1 MDISKREWGRVS
13 FVYEEEKIM
22 EFLLKNKSEFEEYL
36 LSEAV
41 NVRDKIEEIL
51 LIGNVDLLNNAHKLI
66 RYIVEQN
73 ETDLIAFAE
82 KEGVTWATHSLTLSF
97 KLEWIQALRR
107 TLWTFLYKFESAKVV
122 FNESKTFFELE
133 KKVNEKVDVFLKSFF
148 VSYSDYKDKLIL
160 AQQNLV
166 ENLSVPIIPITSTT
180 CVLPLIG
187 TIDNSRIQIIEEK
200 VLQEIGKLRIQTL
213 ILDLSGIIDMEVE
226 IINDFL
232 KILDGTTM
240 MGCKAVV
247 TGLRPE
253 VVTKMIRSGIQLDN
267 KAETKGTL
275 QQALKDYLVVN

>member
-1 MDISKREWGRVS
+1 VG
-13 FVYEEEKIM
+13 FVYDEDKIM
-22 EFLLKNKSEFEEYL
+22 EFLLQNKSEFEEYL
-36 LSEAV
+36 LSAAV

-51 LIGNVDLLNNAHKLI
+51 LIGNVDLLNNAHKLV

-73 ETDLIAFAE
+73 ETDLISFAE
-82 KEGVTWATHSLTLSF
+82 QEGVTWATHSLTLSF

-107 TLWTFLYKFESAKVV
+107 TLWTFLYKFEQEKKAFIEDSKV
-122 FNESKTFFELE
+122 FFDLE
-133 KKVNEKVDVFLKSFF
+133 KIVNEKVDLFLKSFF

-187 TIDNSRIQIIEEK
+187 TIDYSRIQIIEEK
-200 VLQEIGKLRIQTL
+200 VLMEIGKLRIQTL
-213 ILDLSGIIDMEVE
+213 ILDLSGIIEMEVE
-226 IINDFL
+226 MITDL
-232 KILDGTTM
+232 MKILDGTAM

-275 QQALKDYLVVN
+275 QQALKDYLVVT

>member
-1 MDISKREWGRVS
+1 MG
-13 FVYEEEKIM
+13 FVYDEDKIM
-22 EFLLKNKSEFEEYL
+22 EFLLQNKSEFEEYL
-36 LSEAV
+36 LSAAV

-51 LIGNVDLLNNAHKLI
+51 LIGNVDLLNNAHKLV

-73 ETDLIAFAE
+73 ETDLTAFAE
-82 KEGVTWATHSLTLSF
+82 QEGVTWATHSLTLSF

-107 TLWTFLYKFESAKVV
+107 TLWTFLYKFEQEKKAFIEDSKV
-122 FNESKTFFELE
+122 FFDLE
-133 KKVNEKVDVFLKSFF
+133 KIVNEKVDLFLKSFF

-187 TIDNSRIQIIEEK
+187 TIDYSRIQIIEEK
-200 VLQEIGKLRIQTL
+200 VLMEIGKLRIQTL
-213 ILDLSGIIDMEVE
+213 ILDLSGIIEIEVE
-226 IINDFL
+226 MITDL
-232 KILDGTTM
+232 MKILDGTAM

-275 QQALKDYLVVN
+275 QQALKDYLVVT

>member
-1 MDISKREWGRVS
+1 MS
-13 FVYEEEKIM
+13 FVYDEDKIM
-22 EFLLKNKSEFEEYL
+22 EFLLQNKSEFEEYL
-36 LSEAV
+36 LSAAV

-51 LIGNVDLLNNAHKLI
+51 LIGNVDLLNNAHKLV

-73 ETDLIAFAE
+73 ETDLISFAE
-82 KEGVTWATHSLTLSF
+82 QEGVTWATHSLTLSF

-107 TLWTFLYKFESAKVV
+107 TLWTFLYKFEQEKKAFIEDSKV
-122 FNESKTFFELE
+122 FFDLE
-133 KKVNEKVDVFLKSFF
+133 KIVNEKVDEFLKSFF

-187 TIDNSRIQIIEEK
+187 TIDYSRIQIIEEK
-200 VLQEIGKLRIQTL
+200 VLMEIGKLRIQTL
-213 ILDLSGIIDMEVE
+213 ILDLSGIIEMEVE
-226 IINDFL
+226 MITDL
-232 KILDGTTM
+232 MKILDGTAM

-275 QQALKDYLVVN
+275 QQALKDYLVVT

>member
-1 MDISKREWGRVS
+1 MG
-13 FVYEEEKIM
+13 FVYDEDKIM
-22 EFLLKNKSEFEEYL
+22 EFLLQNKSEFEEYL
-36 LSEAV
+36 LSAAV

-51 LIGNVDLLNNAHKLI
+51 LIGNVDLLNNAHKLV

-82 KEGVTWATHSLTLSF
+82 QEGVTWATHSLTLSF

-107 TLWTFLYKFESAKVV
+107 TLWTFLYKFEQEKKAFIEDSKV
-122 FNESKTFFELE
+122 FFDLE
-133 KKVNEKVDVFLKSFF
+133 KIVNEKVDDFLKSFF

-166 ENLSVPIIPITSTT
+166 ENLSVPIIPVTSTT

-187 TIDNSRIQIIEEK
+187 TIDYSRIQIIEEK
-200 VLQEIGKLRIQTL
+200 VLMEIGKLRIQTL
-213 ILDLSGIIDMEVE
+213 ILDLSGIIEIEVE
-226 IINDFL
+226 MITDL
-232 KILDGTTM
+232 MKILDGTAM

-275 QQALKDYLVVN
+275 QQALKDYLVAT

>member
-1 MDISKREWGRVS
+1 MS

-22 EFLLKNKSEFEEYL
+22 EFLLQNKSEFEEYL

-73 ETDLIAFAE
+73 ETDMIAFAE
-82 KEGVTWATHSLTLSF
+82 QEGVTWATHSLTLSF
-97 KLEWIQALRR
+97 KLEWIQAIRR

-122 FNESKTFFELE
+122 FSESKTFFELE

-166 ENLSVPIIPITSTT
+166 ENLSVPIIPVNSTT

-187 TIDNSRIQIIEEK
+187 TIDYSRIRIIEEK
-200 VLQEIGKLRIQTL
+200 VLMEIGKLRIQTL

-226 IINDFL
+226 IINDL
-232 KILDGTTM
+232 MKILDGTAM

-253 VVTKMIRSGIQLDN
+253 VVTKMIRSGIQIDN

-275 QQALKDYLVVN
+275 QQALNDYLVVT

>member
-1 MDISKREWGRVS
+1 VS
-13 FVYEEEKIM
+13 FVYDEDKIM
-22 EFLLKNKSEFEEYL
+22 EFLLQNKSEFEEYL
-36 LSEAV
+36 LSAAV

-51 LIGNVDLLNNAHKLI
+51 LIGNVDLLNNAHKLV

-82 KEGVTWATHSLTLSF
+82 QEGVTWATHSMTLSF

-107 TLWTFLYKFESAKVV
+107 TLWTFLYKFEQEKKAFIEDSKV
-122 FNESKTFFELE
+122 FFDLE
-133 KKVNEKVDVFLKSFF
+133 KIVNEKVDEFLKSFF

-187 TIDNSRIQIIEEK
+187 TIDYSRIQIIEEK
-200 VLQEIGKLRIQTL
+200 VLMEIGKLRIQTL
-213 ILDLSGIIDMEVE
+213 ILDLSGIIEIEVE
-226 IINDFL
+226 MITDL
-232 KILDGTTM
+232 MKILDGTAM

-275 QQALKDYLVVN
+275 QQALKDYLVGT

>member
-1 MDISKREWGRVS
+1 MS
-13 FVYEEEKIM
+13 FVYDEDKIM
-22 EFLLKNKSEFEEYL
+22 EFLLQNKSEFEEYL
-36 LSEAV
+36 LSAAV

-51 LIGNVDLLNNAHKLI
+51 LIGNVDLLNNAHKLV

-82 KEGVTWATHSLTLSF
+82 QEGVTWATHSLTLSF

-107 TLWTFLYKFESAKVV
+107 TLWTFLYKFEQEKKAFIEDSKV
-122 FNESKTFFELE
+122 FFDLE
-133 KKVNEKVDVFLKSFF
+133 KIVNEKVDAFLKSFF

-187 TIDNSRIQIIEEK
+187 TIDYSRIQIIEEK
-200 VLQEIGKLRIQTL
+200 VLMEIGKLRIQTL
-213 ILDLSGIIDMEVE
+213 ILDLSGIIEIEVE
-226 IINDFL
+226 MITDL
-232 KILDGTTM
+232 MKILDGTAM

-275 QQALKDYLVVN
+275 QQALKDYLVVT

>member
-1 MDISKREWGRVS
+1 
-13 FVYEEEKIM
+13 M
-22 EFLLKNKSEFEEYL
+22 EFLLHHKSEFEEYL

-73 ETDLIAFAE
+73 ETDMIAFAE

-97 KLEWIQALRR
+97 KLEWIQAIRR
-107 TLWTFLYKFESAKVV
+107 TLWIFIYKFGQAK
-122 FNESKTFFELE
+122 EAFFEDSKVFFDLE
-133 KKVNEKVDVFLKSFF
+133 IKVNEKVDVFLKSFF

-166 ENLSVPIIPITSTT
+166 ENLSVPIIPVNSTT

-187 TIDNSRIQIIEEK
+187 TIDYSRIRIIEEK
-200 VLQEIGKLRIQTL
+200 VLMEIGKLRIETL
-213 ILDLSGIIDMEVE
+213 ILDLSGIIEMEAE
-226 IINDFL
+226 MISDLL
-232 KILDGTTM
+232 KILDGTAM
-240 MGCKAVV
+240 MGCKTVV

-253 VVTKMIRSGIQLDN
+253 VVKKMIRSGIQFDN
-267 KAETKGTL
+267 KTETKGTL
-275 QQALKDYLVVN
+275 QQALKDHLVVT

>member
-1 MDISKREWGRVS
+1 MS

-22 EFLLKNKSEFEEYL
+22 EFLLQNKSEFEEYL

-73 ETDLIAFAE
+73 EVDMIAFAE
-82 KEGVTWATHSLTLSF
+82 QEGVTWATHSLTLSF
-97 KLEWIQALRR
+97 KLEWIQAIRR
-107 TLWTFLYKFESAKVV
+107 TLWTFLYKYESAKVV
-122 FNESKTFFELE
+122 FSESKTFFELE

-187 TIDNSRIQIIEEK
+187 TIDDSRIRIIEEK
-200 VLQEIGKLRIQTL
+200 VLLEIGKLRIHTL
-213 ILDLSGIIDMEVE
+213 ILDLSGIIEMEVE
-226 IINDFL
+226 IINDLL
-232 KILDGTTM
+232 KILDGTAM

-253 VVTKMIRSGIQLDN
+253 VVTKMIRSGVQIESR
-267 KAETKGTL
+267 AETKGTL

>member
-1 MDISKREWGRVS
+1 MS
-13 FVYEEEKIM
+13 FVYDEDKIM
-22 EFLLKNKSEFEEYL
+22 EFLLQNKSEFGEYL
-36 LSEAV
+36 LSAAV

-51 LIGNVDLLNNAHKLI
+51 LIGNVDLLNNAHKLV

-82 KEGVTWATHSLTLSF
+82 QEGVTWATHSLTLSF

-107 TLWTFLYKFESAKVV
+107 TLWTFLYKFEQEKKAFIEDSKV
-122 FNESKTFFELE
+122 FFDLE
-133 KKVNEKVDVFLKSFF
+133 KIVNEKVDVFLKSFF

-187 TIDNSRIQIIEEK
+187 TIDYSRIQIIEEK
-200 VLQEIGKLRIQTL
+200 VLMEIGKLRIQTL
-213 ILDLSGIIDMEVE
+213 ILDLSGIIEIEVE
-226 IINDFL
+226 MITDL
-232 KILDGTTM
+232 MKILDGTAM

-253 VVTKMIRSGIQLDN
+253 VVTKMIRSGIQLGN

-275 QQALKDYLVVN
+275 QQALKDYLVVT

>member
-1 MDISKREWGRVS
+1 MS
-13 FVYEEEKIM
+13 FVYDEDKIM
-22 EFLLKNKSEFEEYL
+22 EFLLQNKSEFEEYL
-36 LSEAV
+36 LSAAV

-51 LIGNVDLLNNAHKLI
+51 LIGNVDLLNNAHKLV

-82 KEGVTWATHSLTLSF
+82 QEGVTWATHSLTLSF

-107 TLWTFLYKFESAKVV
+107 TLWTFLYKFEQEKKAFIEDSKV
-122 FNESKTFFELE
+122 FFDLE
-133 KKVNEKVDVFLKSFF
+133 KIVNEKVDEFLKSFF

-187 TIDNSRIQIIEEK
+187 TIDYSRIQIIEEK
-200 VLQEIGKLRIQTL
+200 VLMEIGKLRIQTL
-213 ILDLSGIIDMEVE
+213 ILDLSGIIEIEVE
-226 IINDFL
+226 MINDL
-232 KILDGTTM
+232 MKILDGTAM

-275 QQALKDYLVVN
+275 QQALKDYLAVT

>member
-1 MDISKREWGRVS
+1 MS

-22 EFLLKNKSEFEEYL
+22 EFLLQNKSEFEEYL

-73 ETDLIAFAE
+73 EVDMIAFAE
-82 KEGVTWATHSLTLSF
+82 QEGVTWATHSLTLSF
-97 KLEWIQALRR
+97 KLEWIQAIRR
-107 TLWTFLYKFESAKVV
+107 TLWTFLYKYESAKVV
-122 FNESKTFFELE
+122 FSESKTFFELE

-187 TIDNSRIQIIEEK
+187 TIDDSRIRIIEEK
-200 VLQEIGKLRIQTL
+200 VLLEIGKLRIHTL
-213 ILDLSGIIDMEVE
+213 ILDLSGIIEMEVE
-226 IINDFL
+226 IINDLL
-232 KILDGTTM
+232 KILDGTAM

-253 VVTKMIRSGIQLDN
+253 VVTKMIRSGVQIESR
-267 KAETKGTL
+267 AETKGTL
-275 QQALKDYLVVN
+275 QQALKDYLVVT

>member
-1 MDISKREWGRVS
+1 MS

>member
-1 MDISKREWGRVS
+1 MG
-13 FVYEEEKIM
+13 FVYDEDKIM
-22 EFLLKNKSEFEEYL
+22 EFLLQNKSEFEEYL
-36 LSEAV
+36 LSAAV
-41 NVRDKIEEIL
+41 NVRGKIEEIL
-51 LIGNVDLLNNAHKLI
+51 LIGNVDLLNNAHKLV

-82 KEGVTWATHSLTLSF
+82 QEGVTWATHSLTLSF

-107 TLWTFLYKFESAKVV
+107 TLWTFLYKFEQEKKAFIEDSKV
-122 FNESKTFFELE
+122 FFDLE
-133 KKVNEKVDVFLKSFF
+133 KIVNEKVDVFLKSFF

-187 TIDNSRIQIIEEK
+187 TIDYSRIQIIEEK
-200 VLQEIGKLRIQTL
+200 VLMEIGKLRIQTL
-213 ILDLSGIIDMEVE
+213 ILDLSGIIEIEVE
-226 IINDFL
+226 MITDL
-232 KILDGTTM
+232 MKILDGTAM

-253 VVTKMIRSGIQLDN
+253 VVTKMIRSGIQLGN

-275 QQALKDYLVVN
+275 QQALKDYLVVT

>member
-1 MDISKREWGRVS
+1 MG
-13 FVYEEEKIM
+13 FVYDEDKIM
-22 EFLLKNKSEFEEYL
+22 EFLLQNKSEFEEYL
-36 LSEAV
+36 LSAAV

-51 LIGNVDLLNNAHKLI
+51 LIGNVDLLNNAHKLV

-82 KEGVTWATHSLTLSF
+82 QEGVTWATHSLTLSF

-107 TLWTFLYKFESAKVV
+107 TLWTFLYKFEQETKAFIEDSKV
-122 FNESKTFFELE
+122 FFDLE
-133 KKVNEKVDVFLKSFF
+133 KIVNEKVDEFLKSFF

-187 TIDNSRIQIIEEK
+187 TIDYSRIQIIEEK
-200 VLQEIGKLRIQTL
+200 VLMEIGKLRIQTL
-213 ILDLSGIIDMEVE
+213 ILDLSGIIEIEVE
-226 IINDFL
+226 MITDL
-232 KILDGTTM
+232 MKILDGTAM

-275 QQALKDYLVVN
+275 QQALKDYLVVT

>member
-1 MDISKREWGRVS
+1 MS
-13 FVYEEEKIM
+13 FVYDEDKIM
-22 EFLLKNKSEFEEYL
+22 EFLLQNKSEFEEYL
-36 LSEAV
+36 LSAAV

-66 RYIVEQN
+66 RYIVEHN
-73 ETDLIAFAE
+73 ETDMIAFAE

-107 TLWTFLYKFESAKVV
+107 TLWTFLYKFEQDKKAFMEDSKV
-122 FNESKTFFELE
+122 FFELE
-133 KKVNEKVDVFLKSFF
+133 KKVNESVDVFLKSFF

-166 ENLSVPIIPITSTT
+166 ENLSVPIIPVTSTT

-187 TIDNSRIQIIEEK
+187 TIDYSRIQIIEEK
-200 VLQEIGKLRIQTL
+200 VLMEIGKLRIQTL
-213 ILDLSGIIDMEVE
+213 ILDMSGIIEMEVE
-226 IINDFL
+226 MITDL
-232 KILDGTTM
+232 MKILDGTAM

-275 QQALKDYLVVN
+275 QQALKDYL

>member
-1 MDISKREWGRVS
+1 VG
-13 FVYEEEKIM
+13 FVYDEDKIM
-22 EFLLKNKSEFEEYL
+22 EFLLQNKSEFEEYL
-36 LSEAV
+36 LSAAV

-51 LIGNVDLLNNAHKLI
+51 LIGNVDLLNNAHKLV

-73 ETDLIAFAE
+73 ETDLTAFAE
-82 KEGVTWATHSLTLSF
+82 QEGVTWATHSLTLSF

-107 TLWTFLYKFESAKVV
+107 TLWTFLYKFEQEKKAFIEDSKV
-122 FNESKTFFELE
+122 FFDLE
-133 KKVNEKVDVFLKSFF
+133 KIVNEKVDLFLKSFF

-187 TIDNSRIQIIEEK
+187 TIDYSRIQIIEEK
-200 VLQEIGKLRIQTL
+200 VLMEIGKLRIQTL
-213 ILDLSGIIDMEVE
+213 ILDLSGIIEIEVE
-226 IINDFL
+226 MITDL
-232 KILDGTTM
+232 MKILDGTAM

-275 QQALKDYLVVN
+275 QQALKDYLVVT

>member
-1 MDISKREWGRVS
+1 MS

-22 EFLLKNKSEFEEYL
+22 EFLLQNKSEFEEYL

-73 ETDLIAFAE
+73 ETDMIAFAE
-82 KEGVTWATHSLTLSF
+82 QEGVTWATHSLTLSF
-97 KLEWIQALRR
+97 KLEWIQAIRR
-107 TLWTFLYKFESAKVV
+107 TLWTFLYKYESAKVV
-122 FNESKTFFELE
+122 FSESKTFFELE

-166 ENLSVPIIPITSTT
+166 ENLSVPIIPVTSTT

-187 TIDNSRIQIIEEK
+187 TIDNTRIQIIEEK
-200 VLQEIGKLRIQTL
+200 VLQEIGERRIQTL
-213 ILDLSGIIDMEVE
+213 ILDLSGIIEMEVE
-226 IINDFL
+226 IINDLL
-232 KILDGTTM
+232 KILDGTAM

-253 VVTKMIRSGIQLDN
+253 VVTKMIRSGVQIEN
-267 KAETKGTL
+267 RAETKGTL
-275 QQALKDYLVVN
+275 QQALKDYLEVT

>member
-1 MDISKREWGRVS
+1 MS
-13 FVYEEEKIM
+13 FVYDEDKIM
-22 EFLLKNKSEFEEYL
+22 EFLLQNKSVFEEYL
-36 LSEAV
+36 LSAAV

-51 LIGNVDLLNNAHKLI
+51 LIGNVDLLNNAHKLV

-82 KEGVTWATHSLTLSF
+82 QEGVTWATHSLTLSF

-107 TLWTFLYKFESAKVV
+107 TLWTFLYKFEQEKKAFIEDSKV
-122 FNESKTFFELE
+122 FFDLE
-133 KKVNEKVDVFLKSFF
+133 KIVNEKVDEFLKSFF

-187 TIDNSRIQIIEEK
+187 TIDYSRIQIIEEK
-200 VLQEIGKLRIQTL
+200 VLMEIGKLRIQTL
-213 ILDLSGIIDMEVE
+213 ILDLSGIIEIEVE
-226 IINDFL
+226 MINDL
-232 KILDGTTM
+232 MKILDGTAM

-275 QQALKDYLVVN
+275 QQALKDYLVVT

>member
-1 MDISKREWGRVS
+1 MS
-13 FVYEEEKIM
+13 FVYDEDKIM
-22 EFLLKNKSEFEEYL
+22 EFLLQNKSEFEEYL
-36 LSEAV
+36 LSAAV

-51 LIGNVDLLNNAHKLI
+51 LIGNVDLLNNAHKLV

-82 KEGVTWATHSLTLSF
+82 QEGVTWATHSMTLSF

-107 TLWTFLYKFESAKVV
+107 TLWTFLYKFEQEKKAFIEDSKV
-122 FNESKTFFELE
+122 FFDLE
-133 KKVNEKVDVFLKSFF
+133 KIVNEKVDVFLKSFF

-160 AQQNLV
+160 TQQNLV
-166 ENLSVPIIPITSTT
+166 ENLSVPIIPVTSTT

-187 TIDNSRIQIIEEK
+187 TIDYSRIQIIEEK
-200 VLQEIGKLRIQTL
+200 VLMEIGKLRIQTL
-213 ILDLSGIIDMEVE
+213 ILDLSGIIEIEVE
-226 IINDFL
+226 MITDL
-232 KILDGTTM
+232 MKILDGTAM

-275 QQALKDYLVVN
+275 QQALKDYLVVT

>member
-1 MDISKREWGRVS
+1 MS
-13 FVYEEEKIM
+13 FIYEEDKIM
-22 EFLLKNKSEFEEYL
+22 EFLLENKSEFEDYL
-36 LSEAV
+36 LSAAV

-73 ETDLIAFAE
+73 ETDMIAFAE
-82 KEGVTWATHSLTLSF
+82 KEGVTWATHSMTLSF

-107 TLWTFLYKFESAKVV
+107 TLWTFLYKFEQEKEVFIEDSKV
-122 FNESKTFFELE
+122 FFDLE
-133 KKVNEKVDVFLKSFF
+133 KKVNEKVDEFLKSFF

-166 ENLSVPIIPITSTT
+166 ENLSVPIIPVNSTT

-187 TIDNSRIQIIEEK
+187 TIDYTRMRIIEEK
-200 VLQEIGKLRIQTL
+200 VLMEIGKLRIQTL
-213 ILDLSGIIDMEVE
+213 ILDLSGIIEMEVE
-226 IINDFL
+226 MINDL
-232 KILDGTTM
+232 MKILDGTAM

-275 QQALKDYLVVN
+275 QQALKDYLVVT

>member
-1 MDISKREWGRVS
+1 VS
-13 FVYEEEKIM
+13 FVYDEDKIM
-22 EFLLKNKSEFEEYL
+22 EFLLQYKSEFEEYL
-36 LSEAV
+36 LSAAV

-51 LIGNVDLLNNAHKLI
+51 LIGNVDLLNNAHKLV

-82 KEGVTWATHSLTLSF
+82 QEGVTWATYSMTLSF

-107 TLWTFLYKFESAKVV
+107 TLWTFLYKFEQEKKAFIEDSKV
-122 FNESKTFFELE
+122 FFDLE
-133 KKVNEKVDVFLKSFF
+133 KIVNEKVDVFLKSFF

-166 ENLSVPIIPITSTT
+166 ENLSVPIIPVTSTT

-187 TIDNSRIQIIEEK
+187 TIDYSRIQIIEEK
-200 VLQEIGKLRIQTL
+200 VLMEIGKLRIQTL
-213 ILDLSGIIDMEVE
+213 ILDLSGIIEMEVE
-226 IINDFL
+226 MINEL
-232 KILDGTTM
+232 MKILDGTAM

-275 QQALKDYLVVN
+275 QQALKDYLVVT

>member
-1 MDISKREWGRVS
+1 VS
-13 FVYEEEKIM
+13 FVYDEDKIM
-22 EFLLKNKSEFEEYL
+22 EFLLQNKSEFEEYL
-36 LSEAV
+36 LSAAV

-51 LIGNVDLLNNAHKLI
+51 LIGNVDLLNNAHKLV

-82 KEGVTWATHSLTLSF
+82 QEGVTWATHSMTLSF

-107 TLWTFLYKFESAKVV
+107 TLWTFLYKFEQEKKAFIEDSKV
-122 FNESKTFFELE
+122 FFDLE
-133 KKVNEKVDVFLKSFF
+133 KIVNEKVDEFLKSFF
-148 VSYSDYKDKLIL
+148 VSYSGYKDKLIL

-187 TIDNSRIQIIEEK
+187 TIDYSRIQIIEEK
-200 VLQEIGKLRIQTL
+200 VLMEIGKLRIQTL
-213 ILDLSGIIDMEVE
+213 ILDLSGIIEIEVE
-226 IINDFL
+226 MITDL
-232 KILDGTTM
+232 MKILDGTAM

-275 QQALKDYLVVN
+275 QQALKDYLVVT

>member
-1 MDISKREWGRVS
+1 
-13 FVYEEEKIM
+13 M
-22 EFLLKNKSEFEEYL
+22 EFLLQNKSEFEEYL
-36 LSEAV
+36 LSAAV

-51 LIGNVDLLNNAHKLI
+51 LIGNVDLLNNAHKLV

-73 ETDLIAFAE
+73 ETDLIAFAAQ
-82 KEGVTWATHSLTLSF
+82 EGATWATHSLTLSF

-107 TLWTFLYKFESAKVV
+107 TLWTFLYKFEQEKKAFIEDSKV
-122 FNESKTFFELE
+122 FFDLE
-133 KKVNEKVDVFLKSFF
+133 KIVNEKVDDFLKSFF

-166 ENLSVPIIPITSTT
+166 ENLSVPIIPVTSTT

-187 TIDNSRIQIIEEK
+187 TIDYSRIQIIEEK
-200 VLQEIGKLRIQTL
+200 VLMEIGKLRIQTL
-213 ILDLSGIIDMEVE
+213 ILDLSGIIEIEVE
-226 IINDFL
+226 MITDL
-232 KILDGTTM
+232 MKILDGTAM

-275 QQALKDYLVVN
+275 QQALKDYLVVT

>member
-1 MDISKREWGRVS
+1 MS
-13 FVYEEEKIM
+13 FVYDEDKIM
-22 EFLLKNKSEFEEYL
+22 EFLLQNKSEFEEYL
-36 LSEAV
+36 LSAAV

-51 LIGNVDLLNNAHKLI
+51 LIGNVDLLNNAHKLV

-73 ETDLIAFAE
+73 ETDLVAFAE
-82 KEGVTWATHSLTLSF
+82 QEGVTWATHSLTLSF

-107 TLWTFLYKFESAKVV
+107 TLWTFLYKFEQEKKAFIEDSKV
-122 FNESKTFFELE
+122 FFDLE
-133 KKVNEKVDVFLKSFF
+133 KIVNEKVDVFLKSFF

-166 ENLSVPIIPITSTT
+166 ENLSVPIIPVTSTT

-187 TIDNSRIQIIEEK
+187 TIDYSRIQIIEEK
-200 VLQEIGKLRIQTL
+200 VLMEIGKLRIQTL
-213 ILDLSGIIDMEVE
+213 ILDLSGIIEMEVE
-226 IINDFL
+226 MINDL
-232 KILDGTTM
+232 MKILDGTAM

-275 QQALKDYLVVN
+275 QQALKDYLVAT

>member
-1 MDISKREWGRVS
+1 MS
-13 FVYEEEKIM
+13 FVYEEDIIM
-22 EFLLKNKSEFEEYL
+22 EFLLQNKSEFEEYL
-36 LSEAV
+36 LSAAV

-82 KEGVTWATHSLTLSF
+82 QEGVTWATHSLTLSF

-107 TLWTFLYKFESAKVV
+107 TLWTFLYKFEQEKEAFIEDSIV
-122 FNESKTFFELE
+122 FFELE

-166 ENLSVPIIPITSTT
+166 ENLSVPIIPVTPTT

-187 TIDNSRIQIIEEK
+187 TIDYSRIQIIEEK
-200 VLQEIGKLRIQTL
+200 VLMEIGKLRITTL
-213 ILDLSGIIDMEVE
+213 ILDLSGIIEMEVE
-226 IINDFL
+226 MINDL
-232 KILDGTTM
+232 MKILDGTAM

-253 VVTKMIRSGIQLDN
+253 VVTKMIRAGIQLDN

-275 QQALKDYLVVN
+275 QQALKDYLVVT